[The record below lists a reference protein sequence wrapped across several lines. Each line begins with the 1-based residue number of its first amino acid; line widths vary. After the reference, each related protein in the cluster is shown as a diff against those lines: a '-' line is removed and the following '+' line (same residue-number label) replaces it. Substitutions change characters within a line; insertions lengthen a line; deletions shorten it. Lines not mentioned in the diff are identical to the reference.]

1 MGGINAEYMGI
12 VLSAFITTT
21 CSKLL
26 LWFVLLLM
34 PRLRP
39 RPIQLFSMELTAML
53 VMLPHTLTAMLDIH
67 MPTPPSPDTAPP
79 TELTPL
85 ESTDSP
91 PLLSQLLPEDT
102 PLPEDTSPTLPESS
116 MLPRERLRLMPMLML
131 STDTTDMPD
140 LMLTV
145 LDTEATDMDTHM
157 PMVVS
162 TERDP
167 LMLSQRPRLMLLS
180 STEPT
185 DTDSD
190 TPDTLPMV
198 LTHMPTDLTHMPM
211 MLTMDTTDMPDLMLT
226 VLDTPD
232 TDMDTHM
239 VMDMPGESKLFQPK
253 VLSYCK
259 PKAQ

>member
-1 MGGINAEYMGI
+1 MG
-12 VLSAFITTT
+12 
-21 CSKLL
+21 
-26 LWFVLLLM
+26 
-34 PRLRP
+34 
-39 RPIQLFSMELTAML
+39 
-53 VMLPHTLTAMLDIH
+53 
-67 MPTPPSPDTAPP
+67 
-79 TELTPL
+79 

-102 PLPEDTSPTLPESS
+102 PLPEDTSPTLLESS
-116 MLPRERLRLMPMLML
+116 LLPRERLRLMPMLML
-131 STDTTDMPD
+131 TTDTTDMPD
-140 LMLTV
+140 LMLMV
-145 LDTEATDMDTHM
+145 LDTEATDMDTHTLT
-157 PMVVS
+157 

-185 DTDSD
+185 DTPDSD
-190 TPDTLPMV
+190 TDTV
-198 LTHMPTDLTHMPM
+198 LTHMPTEDMDTHMPM
-211 MLTMDTTDMPDLMLT
+211 VLITERDPLMLSQRLMPMLTTDTTDMPDLMLT

-232 TDMDTHM
+232 TDMDIHT

>member
-185 DTDSD
+185 IRTRIRRILCLWCLPICLRSL
-190 TPDTLPMV
+190 PICLWCLLRKVRICQTLCLRSWIRQIRIWIPIW
-198 LTHMPTDLTHMPM
+198 LWICL
-211 MLTMDTTDMPDLMLT
+211 
-226 VLDTPD
+226 
-232 TDMDTHM
+232 
-239 VMDMPGESKLFQPK
+239 GK
-253 VLSYCK
+253 VNYFS
-259 PKAQ
+259 

>member
-1 MGGINAEYMGI
+1 MG
-12 VLSAFITTT
+12 
-21 CSKLL
+21 
-26 LWFVLLLM
+26 
-34 PRLRP
+34 
-39 RPIQLFSMELTAML
+39 
-53 VMLPHTLTAMLDIH
+53 
-67 MPTPPSPDTAPP
+67 
-79 TELTPL
+79 
-85 ESTDSP
+85 ESTDSL

-140 LMLTV
+140 LMFTV
-145 LDTEATDMDTHM
+145 DTEATDMDMDTHTLT
-157 PMVVS
+157 

-180 STEPT
+180 STEP
-185 DTDSD
+185 
-190 TPDTLPMV
+190 M
-198 LTHMPTDLTHMPM
+198 
-211 MLTMDTTDMPDLMLT
+211 DMPDLMLT

-232 TDMDTHM
+232 TDMDTHT
-239 VMDMPGESKLFQPK
+239 VMDMLGESKLFQPK

>member
-1 MGGINAEYMGI
+1 
-12 VLSAFITTT
+12 
-21 CSKLL
+21 
-26 LWFVLLLM
+26 
-34 PRLRP
+34 
-39 RPIQLFSMELTAML
+39 
-53 VMLPHTLTAMLDIH
+53 
-67 MPTPPSPDTAPP
+67 
-79 TELTPL
+79 
-85 ESTDSP
+85 
-91 PLLSQLLPEDT
+91 
-102 PLPEDTSPTLPESS
+102 
-116 MLPRERLRLMPMLML
+116 MLML

-145 LDTEATDMDTHM
+145 LDTEVTDMDTHM
-157 PMVVS
+157 PMVVF

-198 LTHMPTDLTHMPM
+198 LTHMPTVLTTERDPLMPSQRLMPM
-211 MLTMDTTDMPDLMLT
+211 LTTDTTDMPDLMLM

>member
-1 MGGINAEYMGI
+1 MGI

-34 PRLRP
+34 PRLRL

-53 VMLPHTLTAMLDIH
+53 VMLPHTLTA
-67 MPTPPSPDTAPP
+67 
-79 TELTPL
+79 
-85 ESTDSP
+85 
-91 PLLSQLLPEDT
+91 
-102 PLPEDTSPTLPESS
+102 
-116 MLPRERLRLMPMLML
+116 MLML

-157 PMVVS
+157 PMVVF

-198 LTHMPTDLTHMPM
+198 LTHMPTELTHMPM
-211 MLTMDTTDMPDLMLT
+211 VLTTERDPLMPSQRLMPMLTTDTTDMPDLMLM

>member
-1 MGGINAEYMGI
+1 MG
-12 VLSAFITTT
+12 
-21 CSKLL
+21 
-26 LWFVLLLM
+26 
-34 PRLRP
+34 
-39 RPIQLFSMELTAML
+39 
-53 VMLPHTLTAMLDIH
+53 
-67 MPTPPSPDTAPP
+67 
-79 TELTPL
+79 
-85 ESTDSP
+85 ESTDSL

-131 STDTTDMPD
+131 TTDTTDMPD

-145 LDTEATDMDTHM
+145 SDTEATDMDTHTLT
-157 PMVVS
+157 

-185 DTDSD
+185 DTPDSD
-190 TPDTLPMV
+190 TDTV
-198 LTHMPTDLTHMPM
+198 LTHMPTEDMDTHMPM
-211 MLTMDTTDMPDLMLT
+211 VLTTETTDMPDLMLT

-232 TDMDTHM
+232 TDMDTHT

>member
-1 MGGINAEYMGI
+1 MG
-12 VLSAFITTT
+12 
-21 CSKLL
+21 
-26 LWFVLLLM
+26 
-34 PRLRP
+34 
-39 RPIQLFSMELTAML
+39 
-53 VMLPHTLTAMLDIH
+53 
-67 MPTPPSPDTAPP
+67 
-79 TELTPL
+79 
-85 ESTDSP
+85 ESTDSL

-116 MLPRERLRLMPMLML
+116 MLPRERLRLMPMPML

-145 LDTEATDMDTHM
+145 LDTEVTDMDTHV
-157 PMVVS
+157 PMVVF

-198 LTHMPTDLTHMPM
+198 LTH
-211 MLTMDTTDMPDLMLT
+211 
-226 VLDTPD
+226 
-232 TDMDTHM
+232 
-239 VMDMPGESKLFQPK
+239 
-253 VLSYCK
+253 
-259 PKAQ
+259 

>member
-1 MGGINAEYMGI
+1 
-12 VLSAFITTT
+12 
-21 CSKLL
+21 
-26 LWFVLLLM
+26 
-34 PRLRP
+34 
-39 RPIQLFSMELTAML
+39 
-53 VMLPHTLTAMLDIH
+53 

-131 STDTTDMPD
+131 
-140 LMLTV
+140 MLT
-145 LDTEATDMDTHM
+145 
-157 PMVVS
+157 

-185 DTDSD
+185 DTPDSD
-190 TPDTLPMV
+190 TDT
-198 LTHMPTDLTHMPM
+198 
-211 MLTMDTTDMPDLMLT
+211 
-226 VLDTPD
+226 
-232 TDMDTHM
+232 
-239 VMDMPGESKLFQPK
+239 
-253 VLSYCK
+253 
-259 PKAQ
+259 